1 MGKAPIGR
9 TLLVVLSLTAA
20 GFASREAQ
28 AQSQGLSYFAVTPC
42 RVADT
47 RNAIYNSGAF
57 LNGPPNMQAGSTR
70 GYFVKGKCGI
80 PDTAAAVSLN
90 AAILNPTA
98 TGFLSLWPAG
108 ASFPVVSTLNFLQG
122 EPGIANGAIVP
133 LKVCASPCA
142 DLNVVYGNDGTPGKF
157 LDFVLDITGYFQ

>member
-1 MGKAPIGR
+1 MSKVRIGR
-9 TLLVVLSLTAA
+9 TLLVLLSLSAVGISA
-20 GFASREAQ
+20 REAQ
-28 AQSQGLSYFAVTPC
+28 AQTGLQYFSVTPC

-47 RNAIYNSGAF
+47 RSASFNTGAF
-57 LNGPPNMQAGSTR
+57 LNGTPSMQAGSTR
-70 GYFVKGKCGI
+70 AYFVKGKCGV
-80 PDTAAAVSLN
+80 PDTAAALSLN

-108 ASFPVVSTLNFLQG
+108 GLFPLVSTINFLQG

-133 LKVCASPCA
+133 LKPCLSPCA